1 MKYFCKQSLKI
12 IVHFVLTLSGCSLKM
27 YVDILFCLTLNTPKS
42 KKKSKYPSQM
52 CSFHDLK
59 QSNLKTTSFN

>member
-12 IVHFVLTLSGCSLKM
+12 IVHFVLTLFGCSLKM
-27 YVDILFCLTLNTPKS
+27 YVDILFCLTLDTPKS
-42 KKKSKYPSQM
+42 EKNQYPSQM